1 MVDGIFTGE
10 FKWYKLSDTGYML
23 LRSKSDQKE
32 SDIIKQKS
40 DKQPDTTDMSDLES
54 EESAAQRTNQQ
65 RKGLKII
72 TPNQMLNRF
81 SISLAQLKAGNN

>member
-1 MVDGIFTGE
+1 
-10 FKWYKLSDTGYML
+10 ML
-23 LRSKSDQKE
+23 LRSKIDQKE